1 MVAIPTPE
9 MDVIPNHLPSQ
20 YSGFSHKFSSDLI
33 PSIYLSIELPFNM
46 GQILA
51 IIVIPPAPRYCP
63 IATSCKKIGTPQ
75 NNMQMK

>member
-1 MVAIPTPE
+1 MVAIPTPKK
-9 MDVIPNHLPSQ
+9 DVIPYHLLSQ
-20 YSGFSHKFSSDLI
+20 YSGFNHNSDLI
-33 PSIYLSIELPFNM
+33 PGIYLSIELPFNM

>member
-1 MVAIPTPE
+1 MVAIPTPKN
-9 MDVIPNHLPSQ
+9 DVIPNHFPSQ
-20 YSGFSHKFSSDLI
+20 YSGFTDNIQSLTVRI
-33 PSIYLSIELPFNM
+33 LYLSIELPFNM

-63 IATSCKKIGTPQ
+63 MATSCKKIGTPQ

>member
-1 MVAIPTPE
+1 MVAIPTPKK
-9 MDVIPNHLPSQ
+9 DVIPNHFPSE
-20 YSGFSHKFSSDLI
+20 YSVFNHKFFAFEIRGL
-33 PSIYLSIELPFNM
+33 LPFNM

-63 IATSCKKIGTPQ
+63 MATSCKKIGTPQ

>member
-1 MVAIPTPE
+1 MVAIPTPK
-9 MDVIPNHLPSQ
+9 MDVIPNNLLSP
-20 YSGFSHKFSSDLI
+20 YSGFNHTFYLI

-75 NNMQMK
+75 NNIQMK